1 VILYDKESNLLGMSK
16 NVLDFLGYED
26 LEEFKT
32 FTNDVADL
40 FEQRSGYVY
49 RFKNFSWINYVLH
62 SGAPNKNA
70 ILRLKSNKEVEVRIL
85 IEEIFLI
92 ESTGNEGFYK
102 VDLQPVQGHQP
113 KSFSLDKIPRASTF
127 DSNEPSPE
135 PLPASKEFLS
145 VNEEST
151 FLPQE
156 PLFEDPTHEI
166 FQDDPIAKER
176 AQEPETSIQLD
187 PTLSFMDQPDF
198 SISSNKTK
206 EEPKPLPVTFD
217 EPFDNHASLEQ
228 DEANFT
234 KIDFQDEAEAE
245 TSARIDEEL
254 SLANETQA
262 EDESPKEPSQDM
274 DYDPTKTLDDLGL
287 EPNELKLFLHEY
299 CDHIEMVSIA
309 LEDAIIEHDTEAKHA
324 LLMQLKGTDQHL
336 RIDKVNSLLEKLTY
350 EDDMESLQAL
360 QSYARNLK
368 TLPIGN

>member
-1 VILYDKESNLLGMSK
+1 MILYDKECNLLGMSK
-16 NVLDFLGYED
+16 SVLDFLGYES

-40 FEQRSGYVY
+40 FVQRSGYVY
-49 RFKNFSWINYVLH
+49 RFKNFSWINYALH
-62 SGAPNKNA
+62 SGAANKNA
-70 ILRLKSNKEVEVRIL
+70 ILRLKNNKEVEVRIL

-92 ESTGNEGFYK
+92 ESTENELFYK
-102 VDLQPVQGHQP
+102 VDLLPLQGHQP
-113 KSFSLDKIPRASTF
+113 KSSSLDGIPGASTF
-127 DSNEPSPE
+127 NSNEPSPE

-156 PLFEDPTHEI
+156 PLFENPTHET
-166 FQDDPIAKER
+166 FQDVPIAKER
-176 AQEPETSIQLD
+176 AQEPETSIHFD
-187 PTLSFMDQPDF
+187 PTLSFTDQSDF
-198 SISSNKTK
+198 SISSNKTE
-206 EEPKPLPVTFD
+206 EEPKPLSVTFD
-217 EPFDNHASLEQ
+217 EPFDNDTSLEQ

-245 TSARIDEEL
+245 TSIYIDEEL
-254 SLANETQA
+254 PLPHKTQA
-262 EDESPKEPSQDM
+262 EDKSPRELNQDM
-274 DYDPTKTLDDLGL
+274 DYDPTKALDDLGL
-287 EPNELKLFLHEY
+287 EPNELKLILDEY
-299 CDHIEMVSIA
+299 CDYIEMISIA
-309 LEDAIIEHDTEAKHA
+309 LEDAIAEYDTEAKHA
-324 LLMQLKGTDQHL
+324 LLMQLKGTGQHL